1 MNVFLQNFNRSAK
14 PKIHGSFVAGDTRRA
29 SSAMIHCVGACLTL
43 FAATTLFGADLASTV
58 KALANTS
65 SPKKGTTAISVRGED
80 GIELVR
86 INSDTAMAPASNE
99 KLLSTGAALRILGG
113 DFVFQTRLLRDG
125 DRLIAVGDGDPSFA
139 DPELLAEMLHTNK
152 DGQQSKGMTPESL
165 LDLWVQGAK
174 DSGMTECAELVIDDR
189 IFDRKGVHSGW
200 PADQLNEHYCA
211 PVGGITFH
219 LNRIDFW
226 AKPTDRGAD
235 ICKTRPCSD
244 FVAIV
249 NHTARVKG
257 KEDGLWIQ
265 RDTTKNSFTI
275 RGFCNKPLEEPVSVA
290 LTDSANY
297 FAQLLAERLTKGG
310 IPVKSYRLA
319 SEIDPIS
326 TGVIVGPIVRTP
338 IATVLR
344 RCNVDSQNLYA
355 ECLLKRSGYAATK
368 TPGSWLNG
376 TDAIENMVRSR
387 IGEKVNIELLDCVD
401 GSGLSKENR
410 VSASILSAWVND
422 LISDQKLG
430 DEFTATLAVG
440 GESGTVKKRF
450 RDLDE
455 RKFSVHCKTGYI
467 NGVCALSGV
476 VKCVNGHHAS
486 FSVIC
491 NGFEAGGVTK
501 AKQLQESVVKATA
514 QYLESLAPLG
524 AVVSPKVRESL
535 GGG

>member
-1 MNVFLQNFNRSAK
+1 MKVFLENLNRSAK
-14 PKIHGSFVAGDTRRA
+14 LENHGSFV
-29 SSAMIHCVGACLTL
+29 IHESRNTSCAIIRYVGACLTL
-43 FAATTLFGADLASTV
+43 FAATTLFGADLSSTV

-80 GIELVR
+80 AVELVR

-99 KLLSTGAALRILGG
+99 KLLTTGAALRLLGG
-113 DFVFQTRLLRDG
+113 DFVFQTRLLRNG
-125 DRLIAVGDGDPSFA
+125 NRLIAVGDGDPSFA
-139 DPELLAEMLHTNK
+139 DPELLSQMLYTDK
-152 DGQQSKGMTPESL
+152 DGQQRKGMTPESL
-165 LDLWVQGAK
+165 LDLWVQGVK
-174 DSGMTECAELVIDDR
+174 ESGMTECAELVIDDR
-189 IFDRKGVHSGW
+189 VFDRNGVHPSW

-211 PVGGITFH
+211 PVCGITFH
-219 LNRIDFW
+219 LNRLDFW
-226 AKPTDRGAD
+226 AIPSSRGAE
-235 ICKTRPCSD
+235 ISKIRPSGD
-244 FVAIV
+244 FVSIV
-249 NHTARVKG
+249 NQTAKG
-257 KEDGLWIQ
+257 KGKDDGLWIQ
-265 RDTTKNSFTI
+265 RDSASNSFTI

-290 LTDSANY
+290 LTDASNY
-297 FAQLLAERLTKGG
+297 FAQLLAERLTKAG
-310 IPVKSYRLA
+310 IPVKLLRLA
-319 SEIDPIS
+319 SASDPIS
-326 TGVIVGPIVRTP
+326 TGDIVGPVIRTP

-355 ECLLKRSGYAATK
+355 ECLLKRAGFAVTK

-376 TDAIENMVRSR
+376 SDAVEKIVRTR
-387 IGEKVNIELLDCVD
+387 LADKVNIESLDCVD

-410 VSASILSAWVND
+410 VSASILSAWMND
-422 LISDQKLG
+422 LMSDKKLG
-430 DEFTATLAVG
+430 EEFTASLAVG

-450 RDLDE
+450 RDLDD

-476 VKCVNGHHAS
+476 VKCVNGHYAT

-514 QYLESLAPLG
+514 QYLETLAPVG

>member
-1 MNVFLQNFNRSAK
+1 MNVFLQNLNRSAK
-14 PKIHGSFVAGDTRRA
+14 LKNHGPFVIGNTRRA
-29 SSAMIHCVGACLTL
+29 SSAMMRRVGACLTL
-43 FAATTLFGADLASTV
+43 FGATTLFGADLASTV

-99 KLLSTGAALRILGG
+99 KLLTTGAALRILGG

-139 DPELLAEMLHTNK
+139 DPELLAEMLHTDK

-174 DSGMTECAELVIDDR
+174 NSGMTECAELVIDDR
-189 IFDRKGVHSGW
+189 VFDRNGVHPGW

-211 PVGGITFH
+211 PVCGITFH

-226 AKPTDRGAD
+226 AKPCERGAE

-244 FVAIV
+244 FVPIV

-265 RDTTKNSFTI
+265 RDSTTNSFTI
-275 RGFCNKPLEEPVSVA
+275 RGYCNKPLEEPVSVA
-290 LTDSANY
+290 LTEPTNY

-310 IPVKSYRLA
+310 IPVKSYRVA
-319 SEIDPIS
+319 SSTDPIS
-326 TGVIVGPIVRTP
+326 TGVVVGPIVRTP

-355 ECLLKRSGYAATK
+355 ECLLKRSGFATTK

-376 TDAIENMVRSR
+376 TDAIEKMVRSR
-387 IGEKVNIELLDCVD
+387 ISEKVNIELLDCVD

-430 DEFTATLAVG
+430 EEFTATLAVG

-476 VKCVNGHHAS
+476 VKCVNGHHAT
-486 FSVIC
+486 FSVIS

-514 QYLESLAPLG
+514 QYLETLAPLG